1 MREIL
6 GLFPGIFHVH
16 LPKKSGMQ
24 ANSLKRIEKLNI
36 YPNTQKY
43 CFCEKKSDLCNNSVD
58 IKKNIML

>member
-24 ANSLKRIEKLNI
+24 ANSLKRIEN
-36 YPNTQKY
+36 
-43 CFCEKKSDLCNNSVD
+43 
-58 IKKNIML
+58 

>member
-36 YPNTQKY
+36 YLNTQKY